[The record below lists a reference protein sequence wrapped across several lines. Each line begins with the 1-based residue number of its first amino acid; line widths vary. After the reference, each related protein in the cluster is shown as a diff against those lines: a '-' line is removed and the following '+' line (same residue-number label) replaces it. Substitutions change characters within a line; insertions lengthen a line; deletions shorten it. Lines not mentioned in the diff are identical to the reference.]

1 MPETYQTAGNVTCV
15 ATWRE
20 TCDWLCSGC
29 EVVLLQ
35 LAVLFT
41 EGNKPS
47 PYGSHYYAL
56 CCLA

>member
-1 MPETYQTAGNVTCV
+1 MPETCQDAESVTCD

-20 TCDWLCSGC
+20 TCDWLCSSC

-41 EGNKPS
+41 KGNKAP
-47 PYGSHYYAL
+47 PYRSHYYAL
-56 CCLA
+56 CGMA